1 MKKHLTGALALL
13 LALTWLPLEHASAAK
28 EAGPWTDQTLI
39 AHAMG
44 GISGETLTNSYE
56 AFLDNYEKGH
66 RLFEVDLNLTSDG
79 QLAARHDWMR
89 YLSDRLQPTLPEH
102 LKDGPIPLA
111 DFKSHKILNKYTP
124 LDLDLLLQLL
134 EQYPDAYIVTDTKSE
149 DPEVVQKQFELI
161 VQKAKAADPALL
173 ERIVPELYEIEMIQ
187 QVKKIYDF
195 PNYLFSIYMTSYSEK
210 EIISLVKKH
219 NIKAVAMPY
228 ERATSTMI
236 GGLDKLG
243 VPVYVHTVNEMK
255 EINRL
260 KKIGVHGF
268 YTDFL
273 TYRQVAPNS
282 AAAKTQETTAVK
294 TASAAPAD
302 SQGGNVVQAGE
313 KSAAVTA
320 AVAPKETLMQKLA
333 ALVSQVFEK

>member
-1 MKKHLTGALALL
+1 MNKHLTGVLALL
-13 LALTWLPLEHASAAK
+13 LTVALLPFQHASAK

-56 AFLDNYEKGH
+56 AFLINYEKGH

-79 QLAARHDWMR
+79 QLAARHDWLR
-89 YLSDRLQPTLPEH
+89 YLSDRLQPTLPDH
-102 LKDGPIPLA
+102 LKDGPVTLA
-111 DFKSHKILNKYTP
+111 EFKRHKILNKYTP

-149 DPEVVQKQFELI
+149 DPEVVQKQFQLI
-161 VQKAKAADPALL
+161 VQQAKAVNPALL
-173 ERIVPELYEIEMIQ
+173 ERIVPELYEIDMIN

-195 PNYLFSIYMTSYSEK
+195 PNYFFSIYMTSYSEK
-210 EIISLVKKH
+210 EIISLVKKN
-219 NIKAVAMPY
+219 NIKAVAMPV

-236 GGLDKLG
+236 GGLSKLG
-243 VPVYVHTVNEMK
+243 VPVYVHTVNELK
-255 EINRL
+255 EVNKL

-273 TYRQVAPNS
+273 TYREVSPDS
-282 AAAKTQETTAVK
+282 AAAKTQTAVK
-294 TASAAPAD
+294 AASAAPA
-302 SQGGNVVQAGE
+302 GNQTNSVVQAGE
-313 KSAAVTA
+313 KPAAGVP
-320 AVAPKETLMQKLA
+320 PKETLMQKLA
-333 ALVSQVFEK
+333 SLVIQVFEK